1 MHFYALWV
9 RLKTVMTIV
18 VVVLFFFFLFCFCL
32 LEWLGSIEGRDE
44 QCCIIII
51 ITGKVCTCM
60 RYCKWSDWAWEN
72 ASSFFVCW
80 NDIKKLVPSICHVCS
95 VRVCVCICMCRYVQH
110 LNLHLYKPWPL
121 WTYLSMCQ
129 NVHKHTFDR
138 HNTTWCTVWLFCLPS
153 LCSDWWIMHTQLYT
167 HANTKSTNT
176 SVKAKIIIYQSK
188 QFKIYFC

>member
-1 MHFYALWV
+1 MYTAHWVFVWYCTYYQGTPLQISVSLYSVLYIANYSSKLQEYVFCQFTLKFLFCLWMHWNAFLCTLSSV
-9 RLKTVMTIV
+9 ENCDDNCCCFV
-18 VVVLFFFFLFCFCL
+18 FLFCFCL

-95 VRVCVCICMCRYVQH
+95 VRVCVCVYACAGMY
-110 LNLHLYKPWPL
+110 
-121 WTYLSMCQ
+121 
-129 NVHKHTFDR
+129 
-138 HNTTWCTVWLFCLPS
+138 NT
-153 LCSDWWIMHTQLYT
+153 
-167 HANTKSTNT
+167 
-176 SVKAKIIIYQSK
+176 
-188 QFKIYFC
+188 